1 MLGFSLKKTFYSQQI
16 CEDDNEKKYEEKEGF
31 TKEEGE
37 VTTKQAILSLIGS
50 NIRAVRKVKKH
61 TISELA
67 NNAGISAKY
76 LQGVE
81 VGKRNIS
88 ITNLNKI
95 ANVLE
100 IPLSN
105 FFRDVDS
112 EKSTK
117 LFLIS
122 SKLKNYSH
130 QQLEHIE
137 ALIKDFE
144 NMMRDDNSN

>member
-1 MLGFSLKKTFYSQQI
+1 MLGSSLKKTFYAQI
-16 CEDDNEKKYEEKEGF
+16 CEDENVKKHEEKEDEV
-31 TKEEGE
+31 KEEVE
-37 VTTKQAILSLIGS
+37 VSSKQIILSLIGS
-50 NIRAVRKVKKH
+50 NIRAIRKVKKH

-105 FFRDVDS
+105 FFRNVDS
-112 EKSTK
+112 EKTTK

-130 QQLEHIE
+130 HQLEHIE

-144 NMMRDDNSN
+144 NMMKDTE